1 MSDPDHYASNSHS
14 HSHPHASSSTL
25 PNLAPVGN
33 GPQESLDPGP
43 SSRPFTD
50 AQVEEFREQDR
61 WLPIANVARIMKTS
75 LPGSAKVSKEAKE
88 CVQECVSEF
97 ISFITSE
104 AAEKCLNEKRKTL
117 NGEDILTSMR
127 ALGFDNYEGVLRVY
141 LAKYR
146 DAHHSLPKRH
156 QGGDDD
162 GGGTGTGTPGGDED
176 ENEGVS
182 GAGGSG
188 SGSGRK
194 KRGRGRQ
201 STGAG
206 AGAGAGTGPGGG
218 GSGSKGKRKKTADT
232 SDGVR

>member
-1 MSDPDHYASNSHS
+1 MSEN
-14 HSHPHASSSTL
+14 TNL
-25 PNLAPVGN
+25 KNLAPLGN
-33 GPQESLDPGP
+33 QPAPAANSAGAGP
-43 SSRPFTD
+43 SKPFTE

-61 WLPIANVARIMKTS
+61 WLPIANVARIMKSS
-75 LPGSAKVSKEAKE
+75 LPTSAKVSKEAKE

-146 DAHHSLPKRH
+146 DSHHSIPKRNVQH
-156 QGGDDD
+156 EDDD
-162 GGGTGTGTPGGDED
+162 EEVQD
-176 ENEGVS
+176 
-182 GAGGSG
+182 
-188 SGSGRK
+188 GRK

-201 STGAG
+201 PAGGTASTNGHAEG
-206 AGAGAGTGPGGG
+206 IK
-218 GSGSKGKRKKTADT
+218 SKRKR
-232 SDGVR
+232 SDDAQGVR

>member
-1 MSDPDHYASNSHS
+1 MTDPTS
-14 HSHPHASSSTL
+14 SHPSL
-25 PNLAPVGN
+25 PHLAPVGN
-33 GPQESLDPGP
+33 PSLPESTGTGGDAEAGP

-61 WLPIANVARIMKTS
+61 WLPIANVARIMKSS
-75 LPGSAKVSKEAKE
+75 LPTSAKVSKEAKE

-156 QGGDDD
+156 
-162 GGGTGTGTPGGDED
+162 TAHEDED
-176 ENEGVS
+176 DEVDQPPPVD
-182 GAGGSG
+182 
-188 SGSGRK
+188 GRK
-194 KRGRGRQ
+194 KRGRGRA
-201 STGAG
+201 SVNNAGAG
-206 AGAGAGTGPGGG
+206 AGAGAGTKSNGRSNGNEEV
-218 GSGSKGKRKKTADT
+218 SGSAAGNKTKRKKGD
-232 SDGVR
+232 DGR

>member
-1 MSDPDHYASNSHS
+1 MTDSTIPSSS
-14 HSHPHASSSTL
+14 SSHPL
-25 PNLAPVGN
+25 PHLAPVGD
-33 GPQESLDPGP
+33 GPHESVDIDPGP

-75 LPGSAKVSKEAKE
+75 LPASAKVSKEAKE

-127 ALGFDNYEGVLRVY
+127 SLGFDNYEGVLRVY

-146 DAHHSLPKRH
+146 DSHHSTNKR
-156 QGGDDD
+156 GGEDDD
-162 GGGTGTGTPGGDED
+162 GDVISLNGEPK
-176 ENEGVS
+176 
-182 GAGGSG
+182 
-188 SGSGRK
+188 K

-201 STGAG
+201 STT
-206 AGAGAGTGPGGG
+206 GTAGGG
-218 GSGSKGKRKKTADT
+218 AANSVDGKGKKRKMDDEQVDT
-232 SDGVR
+232 R

>member
-1 MSDPDHYASNSHS
+1 MADPI
-14 HSHPHASSSTL
+14 ASSSSSSHQL
-25 PNLAPVGN
+25 PHLAPIGN
-33 GPQESLDPGP
+33 GPHESVDVDPE
-43 SSRPFTD
+43 SSNRPFTD

-127 ALGFDNYEGVLRVY
+127 SLGFDNYEGVLRVY
-141 LAKYR
+141 LTKYR
-146 DAHHSLPKRH
+146 DSHHSLPKR
-156 QGGDDD
+156 GNNSSNSNNNKNDD
-162 GGGTGTGTPGGDED
+162 GD
-176 ENEGVS
+176 ENDEGNSIS
-182 GAGGSG
+182 GNTPIEQIK
-188 SGSGRK
+188 K

-201 STGAG
+201 STNINNQNHQIPND
-206 AGAGAGTGPGGG
+206 GTE
-218 GSGSKGKRKKTADT
+218 SKGKKRKTQQDEQN
-232 SDGVR
+232 GGI

>member
-1 MSDPDHYASNSHS
+1 MSDPDQYSQHQNHS
-14 HSHPHASSSTL
+14 HNNHASSSTL

-156 QGGDDD
+156 QGGDED
-162 GGGTGTGTPGGDED
+162 GTPGGGGDDDET
-176 ENEGVS
+176 E
-182 GAGGSG
+182 GGSG
-188 SGSGRK
+188 AAGGGAGSGRK

-201 STGAG
+201 SAATAGTGAG
-206 AGAGAGTGPGGG
+206 GAADG
-218 GSGSKGKRKKTADT
+218 GSSTGGGSKGKRKKTADT
-232 SDGVR
+232 SNDNGVS